1 VKKSKN
7 KNFNEI
13 GKLICK
19 RYVSILNI
27 GLNDPERSI
36 INVPVGDQ
44 SKASFIMPESKE

>member
-19 RYVSILNI
+19 RYASILNI

-36 INVPVGDQ
+36 VNVPLGDQ
-44 SKASFIMPESKE
+44 SKVSFVIPESKQ